1 MSQLRKNRLI
11 CPLFIVLVL
20 SILVQLATATVTNF
34 TVYGGEEAAK
44 PLGLFVD
51 DRVVIKFT
59 VVGGESGSLLDFWI
73 AYPNGTI
80 KASFENVGSLSYS
93 FVCSEEG
100 EYHLHFSNLNSSE
113 DKLVSMDYEV
123 QHYLFGIPQML
134 FQVVIIV
141 VVCMAA
147 VAVFVLMRK
156 PH

>member
-73 AYPNGTI
+73 AYPTEPSKHPLKMLAASVTALSALKKENTI
-80 KASFENVGSLSYS
+80 CTFPILTRLRTSL
-93 FVCSEEG
+93 
-100 EYHLHFSNLNSSE
+100 
-113 DKLVSMDYEV
+113 
-123 QHYLFGIPQML
+123 
-134 FQVVIIV
+134 
-141 VVCMAA
+141 
-147 VAVFVLMRK
+147 
-156 PH
+156 